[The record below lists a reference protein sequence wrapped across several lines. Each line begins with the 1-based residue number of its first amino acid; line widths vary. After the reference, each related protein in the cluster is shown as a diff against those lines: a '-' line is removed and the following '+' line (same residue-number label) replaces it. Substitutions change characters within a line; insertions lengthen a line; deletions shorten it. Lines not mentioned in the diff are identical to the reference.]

1 MSVVGRSRGGEKKC
15 FRLVGRSGGGEKK
28 NNKNKS
34 GVGEEK
40 NCNKKEFVGS
50 SVGWAVR
57 RQRRTKWGKNCVGW
71 SVDQSR
77 KNQSC
82 TLVEG
87 RWAGAEVRLLFGLN
101 SAVKK
106 IRCPKASN
114 GQRFPCPALTSL
126 VLLRGKQGSCPD
138 SGRSAVEWGDFP
150 FVRPFPPLGHPARPE
165 AQSARPE
172 A

>member
-1 MSVVGRSRGGEKKC
+1 MCLYLQRKRKNIPKKMSVVGRSRGGEKKC

-106 IRCPKASN
+106 ISCPKASN
-114 GQRFPCPALTSL
+114 GQRFPCPAQ
-126 VLLRGKQGSCPD
+126 LLFLN
-138 SGRSAVEWGDFP
+138 ETF
-150 FVRPFPPLGHPARPE
+150 FVFLGGG
-165 AQSARPE
+165 
-172 A
+172 